1 MAHDRFAMAWIMR
14 SVVSESLEW
23 NAICDQVE
31 RGSIDQAGEQQEEA
45 DMLSTT
51 EWDRLD
57 KKSLIETISRV
68 NTLGGIARV
77 IRACGL
83 EQLPLTIKS
92 GV

>member
-1 MAHDRFAMAWIMR
+1 MAWIMR

-31 RGSIDQAGEQQEEA
+31 RGSIDQAGRKQQEEA